1 MKNKN
6 FTIIIVLIIIA
17 LAVVPLMIHPNA
29 EFGGADGQAEDA
41 ITEINPTYQPW
52 ANSLIELPSGEVESL
67 LFSLQ
72 AGIGGLIVGY
82 ALAFYKYGRKKKDD
96 VKA

>member
-29 EFGGADGQAEDA
+29 EFGGADGRAEDA

-72 AGIGGLIVGY
+72 AGIGG
-82 ALAFYKYGRKKKDD
+82 
-96 VKA
+96 